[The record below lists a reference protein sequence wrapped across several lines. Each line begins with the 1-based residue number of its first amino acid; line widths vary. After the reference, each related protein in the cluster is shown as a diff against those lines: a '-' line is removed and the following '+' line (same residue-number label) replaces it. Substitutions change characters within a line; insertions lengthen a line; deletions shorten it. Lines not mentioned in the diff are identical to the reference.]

1 MRSLIFSFLTLL
13 VLNTSALAGIRIDAS
28 QIIVEESA
36 ATRGKTVGVTSTSSA
51 DVPYLVKAYA
61 TRDLDGKDNRT
72 PFIVNPSLFRLE
84 PGTTHQLVL
93 LSTLNHLPKDRE
105 SHFYFRTVA
114 MPSSSPLSDINS
126 DKAATLKVAVGNI
139 IDLFYRPDNLPM
151 SKQNAMEKLTFKA
164 LPAGEI
170 QVKNPT
176 PYYLPLA
183 SLRINQQAIK
193 LGKKNIIPPFGEQVF
208 VSKSRSG
215 KVEYR
220 VINDLGGRETF
231 YGTVQ

>member
-1 MRSLIFSFLTLL
+1 M
-13 VLNTSALAGIRIDAS
+13 
-28 QIIVEESA
+28 
-36 ATRGKTVGVTSTSSA
+36 
-51 DVPYLVKAYA
+51 
-61 TRDLDGKDNRT
+61 
-72 PFIVNPSLFRLE
+72 
-84 PGTTHQLVL
+84 
-93 LSTLNHLPKDRE
+93 
-105 SHFYFRTVA
+105 A

-183 SLRINQQAIK
+183 SLRIDQQPIK
-193 LGKKNIIPPFGEQVF
+193 LGKKILFRRLVNKCLSVSYARARWNIASSMI
-208 VSKSRSG
+208 
-215 KVEYR
+215 
-220 VINDLGGRETF
+220 
-231 YGTVQ
+231 